1 MEDNAPVRFDR
12 THPLFPQKLGVFDE
26 HPGQVWYAK
35 GNLAACAKPAIAI
48 VGTRRASPTGCS
60 LARAFAR
67 SAAQRGLVVISGLA
81 LGIDTAAHTGCLEAH
96 GTTVAVLANGL
107 DKVYPATN
115 TALATRI
122 LSSNG
127 CFISQYPPQTPSY
140 PSHFVA
146 RNKVIAALADA
157 VVVIEAPHNSGALST
172 AAYAKEFKRPVCV
185 VPGPC
190 DAPLYQGSIDLIRRG
205 AFCVRSLED
214 ILNDIPALNHA
225 VQKNEVSTRGAT
237 ADNSTTMSQ
246 NAQDIYA
253 VCVASPTP
261 LSIDKLS
268 ALTTLSPQDASAA
281 ITELILADAI
291 QDLGNG
297 TYRKKI

>member
-26 HPGQVWYAK
+26 RPGQLWYAK
-35 GNLAACAKPAIAI
+35 GNLAACAQPAVAI

-67 SAAQRGLVVISGLA
+67 SAAQRGLAVISGLA

-96 GTTVAVLANGL
+96 GTTIAVLAHGL
-107 DKVYPATN
+107 DKVYPASN
-115 TALATRI
+115 ANLAARI
-122 LSSNG
+122 LTGGG

-140 PSHFVA
+140 PNHFVA

-157 VVVIEAPHNSGALST
+157 VLVIEAPHDSGALST

-214 ILNDIPALNHA
+214 MLNDIPALNRA
-225 VQKNEVSTRGAT
+225 AQKNGAGARGT
-237 ADNSTTMSQ
+237 AVENDKTMNRHVQ
-246 NAQDIYA
+246 AINAA
-253 VCVASPTP
+253 CAASPIP

-268 ALTTLSPQDASAA
+268 VLTTLSPQDTSAA
-281 ITELILADAI
+281 ITELILADAVE
-291 QDLGNG
+291 DLGNG